1 MANLAFGTTT
11 VHDPSSRSAEI
22 FPAAEMQQA
31 GMVLAPRTFST
42 GEIVYGAKAPDVYA
56 QIDKYEDALA
66 VVRRLKAQ
74 GAHSVKNYNQ
84 PRREQRQMVVA
95 AAQAENME
103 VVPEGGSLFTLDM
116 SLVQDGNS
124 TVEHNVPLDRF
135 YADVVSLW
143 SQTTVGYTPTLVVA
157 YGGPAGDP
165 YWRAHSDV
173 WRHPLLTRHAP
184 PALLAAQNAR
194 REIAPESDYV
204 DGATARE
211 AKKLA
216 DKGVPVAIGAHGQQP
231 GLGAH
236 WELWSFVRGGMTP
249 VEALRAGTIAAATS
263 LGYAKD
269 VGSLETGKL
278 ADLIVLN
285 ADPTA
290 DIRNSDKVA
299 QVMLGGRLYD
309 AATLNE
315 VTTGTR
321 RRQPY
326 WWESGATGSA
336 SGTGAKLTTGHGF
349 GHGDVD

>member
-1 MANLAFGTTT
+1 
-11 VHDPSSRSAEI
+11 
-22 FPAAEMQQA
+22 
-31 GMVLAPRTFST
+31 
-42 GEIVYGAKAPDVYA
+42 
-56 QIDKYEDALA
+56 
-66 VVRRLKAQ
+66 
-74 GAHSVKNYNQ
+74 
-84 PRREQRQMVVA
+84 
-95 AAQAENME
+95 
-103 VVPEGGSLFTLDM
+103 
-116 SLVQDGNS
+116 
-124 TVEHNVPLDRF
+124 
-135 YADVVSLW
+135 
-143 SQTTVGYTPTLVVA
+143 
-157 YGGPAGDP
+157 
-165 YWRAHSDV
+165 V